1 MRKWRDNESDQSQDG
16 KLSGQSVVTF
26 SATVVTG
33 KIHLTN
39 EKTAGYLHG
48 QSRDGKLSGQSG

>member
-26 SATVVTG
+26 SATVVTS

-39 EKTAGYLHG
+39 EKTA
-48 QSRDGKLSGQSG
+48 